1 MSEALPPN
9 SEEETG
15 TPPSAWTIARRFRG
29 YLPVVVD
36 VETGGLE
43 PSTDA
48 LLELAAVILDMD
60 ESGKIVPGERVAVH
74 VEPFEGA
81 RLDPVSMKINGIDV
95 ESPLRGALA
104 EYEALQTFFRP
115 IRRKVK
121 EVGARRAIL
130 VGHNAPFDLA
140 VINAAVARSAYK
152 RNPFHPF
159 STFDTVTLS
168 ALAVGE
174 TVLAKA
180 LDVIGLS
187 WDSKQAHGAVYDA
200 EQTAKLFCMIVNEF
214 SRDDGRAAMRVS
226 RSADPS

>member
-1 MSEALPPN
+1 VTDSQNTENTAPTT
-9 SEEETG
+9 S
-15 TPPSAWTIARRFRG
+15 TPSDWTIARRFRG

-43 PSTDA
+43 PGTDA
-48 LLELAAVILDMD
+48 LLELAAVILDVD
-60 ESGKIVPGERVAVH
+60 EQGKIVPVDRVAVH

-81 RLDPVSMKINGIDV
+81 RLDPVSMKINGIDI
-95 ESPLRGALA
+95 ENPLRGAMS
-104 EYEALQTFFRP
+104 EVEALRTFFLP

-121 EVGARRAIL
+121 AVGARRAIL

-140 VINAAVARSAYK
+140 FINAAAARTGYK

-159 STFDTVTLS
+159 STFDTVSLS

-180 LDVIGLS
+180 LDAIGLS

-200 EQTAKLFCMIVNEF
+200 EQTAKLFCRIVNEF
-214 SRDDGRAAMRVS
+214 SRDDGRAAMRQGS
-226 RSADPS
+226 TEF